1 MNLFPMVRVNG
12 EMRVECN
19 SIAKSKFRSS
29 CVDDHTSSC
38 NLSASIPSLVAPPYP
53 VHPPHD
59 LSPVNALPVDMQAL
73 SISGRQKYPSVTAI
87 PQPSNSADT
96 RYMLQPDHLN
106 YSRTRHHSHA
116 RSFSDYTHP
125 YPSSAPSLFSA
136 RPSAPYLAAPHLYQH
151 RRAISANTADFYTD
165 PSWHPSQSSPSSS
178 PSSKFKTI
186 APSPTRTKSALT
198 SNTVVDTTTI
208 PNSPSDSNDEDDID
222 EEEQRSPSPSNS
234 SSSSSV
240 NLGVDSNGRPNRY
253 QCSYCQKAFSRP
265 SSLRI
270 HTYTHTGERPF
281 VCDAPNCGRRF
292 SVQSN
297 MRRHLR
303 VHRMGR
309 QTKRYRGGTTHP
321 AHP

>member
-1 MNLFPMVRVNG
+1 MTDDNKPKLM
-12 EMRVECN
+12 
-19 SIAKSKFRSS
+19 SIKFLLQGNEF
-29 CVDDHTSSC
+29 VPNDDHTSSS
-38 NLSASIPSLVAPPYP
+38 NLSASIPSLAAPPYP

-106 YSRTRHHSHA
+106 YSRTRQHSHA

-165 PSWHPSQSSPSSS
+165 PSWHPSPSSPSSS

-186 APSPTRTKSALT
+186 APTPTRTKSALT

-208 PNSPSDSNDEDDID
+208 PNSPSDSEDEID

-253 QCSYCQKAFSRP
+253 QCTYCQKAFSRP

>member
-1 MNLFPMVRVNG
+1 MTSDNKPKLM
-12 EMRVECN
+12 
-19 SIAKSKFRSS
+19 SIKFLLQGNDLVHN
-29 CVDDHTSSC
+29 VDRTSSC
-38 NLSASIPSLVAPPYP
+38 NLLASMPSLGAPPYP
-53 VHPPHD
+53 IHPPHD

-73 SISGRQKYPSVTAI
+73 SISGRPKYPPTAAI

-96 RYMLQPDHLN
+96 RYMLPHTHLT
-106 YSRTRHHSHA
+106 YSRSRQHSHA

-125 YPSSAPSLFSA
+125 YPLSPPPLSSA

-165 PSWHPSQSSPSSS
+165 PSWQPSECTSSAANNNSSS
-178 PSSKFKTI
+178 SSAAKFKTI
-186 APSPTRTKSALT
+186 APSPTRAKSTLT
-198 SNTVVDTTTI
+198 STTI
-208 PNSPSDSNDEDDID
+208 DSAPNSPLDSNDEDYHEDD
-222 EEEQRSPSPSNS
+222 ERSPSPSNS

-253 QCSYCQKAFSRP
+253 QCTYCQKAFSRP